1 MTAKKTTTKPR
12 KKSTPKATAAPET
25 KKIPASMWFFNFI
38 LAAGFLGF
46 LYYLKDIP
54 ETSQKVASPKPA
66 EKASVPPAAKPKP
79 AETKPFPY
87 DYAKILP
94 KAEVIPPNVKEYEP
108 KEDINKYVYRLQTG
122 SFRRREDAEKQK
134 ASIAFLGMRGEIKEL
149 RQDNGNVWYRV
160 EVGPITSRSK
170 MNKAVD
176 KLVKISIQ
184 PLVRKEKVD

>member
-1 MTAKKTTTKPR
+1 MTAKKTTNKPR
-12 KKSTPKATAAPET
+12 NKSTPKAAPPPEN

-46 LYYLKDIP
+46 LYYLKDVP
-54 ETSQKVASPKPA
+54 QTAQKSPAPHPV
-66 EKASVPPAAKPKP
+66 EKAPTAPAAKPKP
-79 AETKPFPY
+79 SETKPFPY

-134 ASIAFLGMRGEIKEL
+134 ASIAFLGMRAEVKEQH
-149 RQDNGNVWYRV
+149 QDNGNVWYRV
-160 EVGPITSRSK
+160 EVGPIASRSK

-176 KLVKISIQ
+176 KLVRISIQ
-184 PLVRKEKVD
+184 PLVKKEKVD